1 MAVISV
7 EKKKIQDST
16 TLSMITTSFNAI
28 VTAVDFDVCVLILKS
43 LTGRATKTQVS
54 PTFQA
59 FIQLHGS

>member
-1 MAVISV
+1 
-7 EKKKIQDST
+7 
-16 TLSMITTSFNAI
+16 MITTLFNAI